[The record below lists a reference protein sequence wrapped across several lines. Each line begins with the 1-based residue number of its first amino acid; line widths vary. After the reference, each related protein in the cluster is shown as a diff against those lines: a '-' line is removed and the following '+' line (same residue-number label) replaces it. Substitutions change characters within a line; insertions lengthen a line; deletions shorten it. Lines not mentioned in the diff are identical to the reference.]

1 MFTHTKPTLVRY
13 NAIPN
18 TYTIYIVVSFILCAF
33 VVVVAT
39 FFFLMMTDDL
49 YTTTPC
55 ISEWYVVCGSNIDL
69 FICESLVALQTNAWN
84 LICSII
90 VCMDGWYCLLGI
102 YFFLFRVNSCGFDFV
117 ANMETYVWIL
127 GRYDGLLIFP
137 NRFDAGKTCM
147 RSCNNE
153 ERKTFFI
160 SIDESIRL
168 LWVLKALFA
177 YATGFSSKGI
187 IILCFAYFAIYIY
200 LYTTYKRRRSLM
212 VCIYKW

>member
-1 MFTHTKPTLVRY
+1 M
-13 NAIPN
+13 
-18 TYTIYIVVSFILCAF
+18 
-33 VVVVAT
+33 
-39 FFFLMMTDDL
+39 
-49 YTTTPC
+49 
-55 ISEWYVVCGSNIDL
+55 VCGSNIDL

-102 YFFLFRVNSCGFDFV
+102 YFFFISGVFVWLWLCSQHGNICMDSGALRWSAYISQSFRCGKNLYAIV
-117 ANMETYVWIL
+117 QQ
-127 GRYDGLLIFP
+127 R
-137 NRFDAGKTCM
+137 
-147 RSCNNE
+147 
-153 ERKTFFI
+153 RKENFFI

>member
-69 FICESLVALQTNAWN
+69 FICECLVALQTNAWN

-102 YFFLFRVNSCGFDFV
+102 YFF
-117 ANMETYVWIL
+117 
-127 GRYDGLLIFP
+127 
-137 NRFDAGKTCM
+137 
-147 RSCNNE
+147 
-153 ERKTFFI
+153 FI
-160 SIDESIRL
+160 SGVFVWLWLCSQHGNICMDSGALRWSAYISQSFRCGKNLYAIVQQRRKENFFHLNRWVDSIVVSFEGFVCVRNRIFIEGNHYSL
-168 LWVLKALFA
+168 LCLFCNL
-177 YATGFSSKGI
+177 YIF
-187 IILCFAYFAIYIY
+187 IYDVQ
-200 LYTTYKRRRSLM
+200 TTT
-212 VCIYKW
+212 